1 MSIPHGMNGEGSHS
15 LCPFLIFTVI
25 GTILLSAIPEHT
37 VISRSLPVSL
47 CQVVGFGEEEN
58 DQAGQSSCGPN
69 PAEGDEDQGQALKT
83 SSYGEV
89 SKLTFLPASPML
101 ADATLINDIRA
112 FTSSLTLYP
121 YHKILK

>member
-1 MSIPHGMNGEGSHS
+1 
-15 LCPFLIFTVI
+15 
-25 GTILLSAIPEHT
+25 
-37 VISRSLPVSL
+37 
-47 CQVVGFGEEEN
+47 VVGFGEEEN
-58 DQAGQSSCGPN
+58 DQVGQSSCGPN
-69 PAEGDEDQGQALKT
+69 PAGGEVDQDQALKT

-101 ADATLINDIRA
+101 ADATLINDIRT